1 MLFNVFLRFF
11 ELFWIAPVLYGK
23 PAYASMDYLHVEL
36 FSSVRKFPK
45 TNKDGEKP
53 KEFTKDKKVYHILI
67 EMLYHAAVCDVVGAW
82 YSTYT
87 GRDVLDMQQ
96 SNPAMFFLFFV
107 VAIFVLNSAFN
118 AIGCGQRLLYVLWYE
133 GGSYSSGKHMILL
146 FFWTRQEFLNTCCFV
161 EQWRPWMKNPI
172 IASSL
177 DELWSDRWHQ
187 LLRSSWVA
195 FAFRPTRFVAQRALA
210 KHIKDPMPIVL
221 LLSVASVFAIS
232 GLMHE
237 YIIYANVGW
246 SVYRRFFVG
255 QQFCFF
261 YAHGLAT
268 VFERVFRKVAKRV
281 LPPALYNSIFARLV
295 QHAWVVLF
303 AYYTFPTFLDGFAYW
318 GLWLDNP
325 FQNTKPYVWQF
336 LRTIPE
342 ARAFCGSL
350 L

>member
-45 TNKDGEKP
+45 TNKDGETP
-53 KEFTKDKKVYHILI
+53 MEFTKDKKVYHILI

-146 FFWTRQEFLNTCCFV
+146 FF
-161 EQWRPWMKNPI
+161 
-172 IASSL
+172 L
-177 DELWSDRWHQ
+177 D
-187 LLRSSWVA
+187 
-195 FAFRPTRFVAQRALA
+195 PTRISKYMLFCRTMASMDEESYHCFLPRRAL
-210 KHIKDPMPIVL
+210 V
-221 LLSVASVFAIS
+221 
-232 GLMHE
+232 
-237 YIIYANVGW
+237 
-246 SVYRRFFVG
+246 
-255 QQFCFF
+255 
-261 YAHGLAT
+261 
-268 VFERVFRKVAKRV
+268 
-281 LPPALYNSIFARLV
+281 
-295 QHAWVVLF
+295 
-303 AYYTFPTFLDGFAYW
+303 
-318 GLWLDNP
+318 
-325 FQNTKPYVWQF
+325 
-336 LRTIPE
+336 
-342 ARAFCGSL
+342 
-350 L
+350 